1 MRKIEKT
8 DNCLILDFDQFESL
22 DLSKLFI
29 DQATDEA
36 PDSPELIVVTEKGQ
50 LVLHLTYHKRQ

>member
-8 DNCLILDFDQFESL
+8 DNCFILDFDPFESL
-22 DLSKLFI
+22 DLSKLFM

-36 PDSPELIVVTEKGQ
+36 PDSPELIVVAEKGQ
-50 LVLHLTYHKRQ
+50 LVLHLTYQ